1 MHFTGRLY
9 QAVLNLK
16 IVEPSC
22 QNLSSLGSEYKL
34 SGKVT
39 TQPFPTAVARQ
50 SQTPLLTKIS
60 GLSQNF
66 KLPSSL
72 FHCW

>member
-22 QNLSSLGSEYKL
+22 QNLSSLAAEYKL

-39 TQPFPTAVARQ
+39 T
-50 SQTPLLTKIS
+50 
-60 GLSQNF
+60 
-66 KLPSSL
+66 
-72 FHCW
+72 

>member
-9 QAVLNLK
+9 QTMLNLK

-22 QNLSSLGSEYKL
+22 QNLSSLASEYKF

-39 TQPFPTAVARQ
+39 TQPFLIAVARQ
-50 SQTPLLTKIS
+50 SQTLLLAKIS
-60 GLSQNF
+60 GLSHVI

-72 FHCW
+72 SHCW